1 MANAD
6 DPFNDS
12 DCEPLSLFHMAS
24 AFGAAAAIPPSSSAV
39 LQAYHYLLPSS
50 PCTTSAPLL
59 RPRPS
64 TLAASVTTLRQYVGD
79 EQQPAPHVSVD
90 VINSSSSCLDRT
102 TSSSRSAAVNAP
114 AELELLAAY
123 HDANG
128 GSGGGVNIFGLMDAR
143 VRQLE
148 RAVVEFNRA
157 LDMTAL
163 GPYFGD
169 VGAQLRLISQDTAKR
184 LSEVSTYY
192 TWLVPL
198 HNPLL
203 RLRHVLRG

>member
-1 MANAD
+1 
-6 DPFNDS
+6 
-12 DCEPLSLFHMAS
+12 
-24 AFGAAAAIPPSSSAV
+24 
-39 LQAYHYLLPSS
+39 
-50 PCTTSAPLL
+50 
-59 RPRPS
+59 
-64 TLAASVTTLRQYVGD
+64 LAASAATLRQYVGD

-90 VINSSSSCLDRT
+90 VINSSSCLDRT
-102 TSSSRSAAVNAP
+102 SKTSSRSAAVNAP
-114 AELELLAAY
+114 AELELNLLAAY
-123 HDANG
+123 HDANV
-128 GSGGGVNIFGLMDAR
+128 GGGVNIFGLMDAR

-192 TWLVPL
+192 TWLVLPL

-203 RLRHVLRG
+203 RLTRFCVV